1 MSASKL
7 TKLYYLPPMPS
18 LSDLV
23 KLYKL
28 RAIRQLSQNF
38 LLDKN
43 VNDKIVRQAEI
54 KNGGLYFQ
62 FEELST
68 TQKESLFLIIS

>member
-1 MSASKL
+1 MSHKL
-7 TKLYYLPPMPS
+7 NCVKNFRIPPMPS

-28 RAIRQLSQNF
+28 SAIKKLSQNF

-43 VNDKIVRQAEI
+43 INNKIVKCSGIRYDG
-54 KNGGLYFQ
+54 NL
-62 FEELST
+62 
-68 TQKESLFLIIS
+68 

>member
-1 MSASKL
+1 MSRSRLIKA
-7 TKLYYLPPMPS
+7 YHLPPMPS

-43 VNDKIVRQAEI
+43 INDKIVRNAEI
-54 KNGGLYFQ
+54 NNGGL
-62 FEELST
+62 
-68 TQKESLFLIIS
+68 

>member
-1 MSASKL
+1 MSKSQLIK
-7 TKLYYLPPMPS
+7 TFHLPSMPS

-43 VNDKIVRQAEI
+43 VNDKIIRQAGI
-54 KNGGLYFQ
+54 KPDGFN
-62 FEELST
+62 
-68 TQKESLFLIIS
+68 

>member
-1 MSASKL
+1 MASSKFA
-7 TKLYYLPPMPS
+7 KRFHLPPMPT
-18 LSDLV
+18 LSEIV

-43 VNDKIVRQAEI
+43 MNDKIIRKSGVRE
-54 KNGGLYFQ
+54 GGQSDNLCI
-62 FEELST
+62 LT
-68 TQKESLFLIIS
+68 

>member
-1 MSASKL
+1 MSAGKIAK
-7 TKLYYLPPMPS
+7 TFRLPPMPS

-28 RAIRQLSQNF
+28 KAIRQLSQNF

-43 VNDKIVRQAEI
+43 VNDKIIRSSGVKKDSNKI
-54 KNGGLYFQ
+54 LK
-62 FEELST
+62 
-68 TQKESLFLIIS
+68 

>member
-1 MSASKL
+1 MSAITSKIR
-7 TKLYYLPPMPS
+7 LPPMPTIS
-18 LSDLV
+18 EII

-43 VNDKIVRQAEI
+43 ITNKIVKCAGNIENSKLKVFLVFFWAKQM
-54 KNGGLYFQ
+54 
-62 FEELST
+62 
-68 TQKESLFLIIS
+68 SLIFF